1 MPRRRAA
8 PSSRFPRLVAPL
20 VRLRAEP
27 DRGSVSVWLATA
39 GFAMIVLVGLAVD
52 LSGQVYAQQHARD
65 VAAQAAR
72 AGGQQLQAPIAVR
85 GEGAVTSPAAAVAAA
100 RAYLAAADGVTGTV
114 QATGGDTITVTTA
127 ATYRTKFLGI
137 IGLRSLTVS
146 GHARSRVTRSVG
158 GVER

>member
-1 MPRRRAA
+1 MPRRHA
-8 PSSRFPRLVAPL
+8 PSCRFPRLVAPL

-72 AGGQQLQAPIAVR
+72 AGGQQLQAPVAIR
-85 GEGAVTSPAAAVAAA
+85 GEGAIPNTAAAVAAA
-100 RAYLAAADGVTGTV
+100 RAYLEAADGVTGTAQV
-114 QATGGDTITVTTA
+114 TGGNTITVATA

-137 IGLRSLTVS
+137 IGLSSLSVT
-146 GHARSRVTRSVG
+146 GHARSRITRSVG
-158 GVER
+158 GVEQ

>member
-1 MPRRRAA
+1 MPRRHA
-8 PSSRFPRLVAPL
+8 PSFRFPRLVAPR
-20 VRLRAEP
+20 VGLRAEP

-85 GEGAVTSPAAAVAAA
+85 GQGAVTNPVAAVAAA
-100 RAYLAAADGVTGTV
+100 RAYLAAADGVTGTA

-146 GHARSRVTRSVG
+146 GHARSRVTRSVE
-158 GVER
+158 GVEQ

>member
-1 MPRRRAA
+1 MTRRHA
-8 PSSRFPRLVAPL
+8 PSSRFPRLVAPR

-27 DRGSVSVWLATA
+27 DRGSVIVWLATA

-85 GEGAVTSPAAAVAAA
+85 GQGAVTSPAASSFSRCTSAACRLMF
-100 RAYLAAADGVTGTV
+100 RAS
-114 QATGGDTITVTTA
+114 ATPWVRAGPRVFNSSRMSSAPSTDLEDFPYGAETW
-127 ATYRTKFLGI
+127 
-137 IGLRSLTVS
+137 
-146 GHARSRVTRSVG
+146 ARSRR
-158 GVER
+158 RWCR